1 MKLSTKYLLRLLIRF
16 VLKMEQ
22 TKIIFSQK
30 HIDEANILLLLQKQ
44 NHTSEEKVRLVEFDI
59 FKIDNP
65 FEIAIQGDLARWIE
79 KSKFILND
87 STYSGKSK
95 NTLIL
100 FQVLFKSKNPESYIT
115 INSQIIFS
123 KTKI

>member
-1 MKLSTKYLLRLLIRF
+1 
-16 VLKMEQ
+16 MEQ